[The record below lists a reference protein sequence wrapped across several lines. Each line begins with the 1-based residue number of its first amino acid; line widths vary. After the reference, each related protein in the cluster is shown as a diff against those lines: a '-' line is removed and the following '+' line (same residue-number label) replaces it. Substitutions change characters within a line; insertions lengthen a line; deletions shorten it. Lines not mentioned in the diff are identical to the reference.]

1 MKGINKNK
9 YKEAADCDIH
19 VCMCMVFNGYK
30 LPLSIGDPKVRLLRL
45 ELKLY
50 GRGDG
55 GTGVVSSPG
64 RHVSTIASKQ
74 FTNNSDDSPII
85 VY

>member
-1 MKGINKNK
+1 MLWN
-9 YKEAADCDIH
+9 
-19 VCMCMVFNGYK
+19 
-30 LPLSIGDPKVRLLRL
+30 LPLSVGEPKVRLLRL

-55 GTGVVSSPG
+55 GTGTVSSPG
-64 RHVSTIASKQ
+64 RHVSTMASKQ
-74 FTNNSDDSPII
+74 LTNNSDDSPII